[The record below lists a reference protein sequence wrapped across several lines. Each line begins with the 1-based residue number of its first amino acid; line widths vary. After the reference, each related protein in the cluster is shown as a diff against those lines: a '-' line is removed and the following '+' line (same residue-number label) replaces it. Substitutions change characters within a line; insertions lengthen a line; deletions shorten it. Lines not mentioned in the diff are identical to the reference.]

1 MSNKNK
7 KLGLGIAA
15 VAAAGAGLVYAAQK
29 TSQQKAKKIAKAA
42 PPIDYRNTERGKY
55 EKNSKGIYY
64 TNGNYEAFARPKKPE
79 GVDDKNAYIVGS
91 GLAALAAACF
101 LVRDGQMPGSH
112 IHILEAMDVAG
123 GACDGIFDPTR
134 GYVMRGGREMENHF
148 ECLWDLFRSIP
159 SLEVEGASVLDECA
173 AEQGRSKLFALPC
186 NRKPRRGRTYGW
198 KV

>member
-29 TSQQKAKKIAKAA
+29 TSQQKVKKIAKAA
-42 PPIDYRNTERGKY
+42 PPVDYRNTERGKY

-91 GLAALAAACF
+91 GLAALATACF

-148 ECLWDLFRSIP
+148 ECLCSWLFSEAARDIATTIVG
-159 SLEVEGASVLDECA
+159 EVSFSC
-173 AEQGRSKLFALPC
+173 K
-186 NRKPRRGRTYGW
+186 
-198 KV
+198 